1 MGVEGFPIEDRAGLP
16 PEAMTALRK
25 AVEAQNTLQTAVRW
39 ALAEGFR
46 LLDVIDQDEFTR
58 DVVFEMEPEQYLVY
72 DAT

>member
-1 MGVEGFPIEDRAGLP
+1 
-16 PEAMTALRK
+16 
-25 AVEAQNTLQTAVRW
+25 
-39 ALAEGFR
+39 LAKGYR